1 MKLETVYK
9 NLTEGLRDQYTRGQ
23 KQLIK
28 QRLEEIAQENNL
40 TYEQLDDYCYMNS
53 DDMFQCIFD
62 NKPFNVTNF
71 AF

>member
-23 KQLIK
+23 KQHIRR
-28 QRLEEIAQENNL
+28 RLEEIAEENNL
-40 TYEQLDDYCYMNS
+40 SYEELDSYCYMDS
-53 DDMFQCIFD
+53 DEMFSCIFD
-62 NKPFNVTNF
+62 NKPFDVANF